1 MFKVNLIVP
10 TPDDSNDDFLID
22 YEVNVSTLLNHSAG
36 NPHDKRHTIVFARET
51 TDPILGGFRDY
62 FSHYFF
68 RRVSSRSKHHN
79 RYRTTTQMKHHSV
92 KHHEGGV
99 LLNLYGCPVLVVH
112 SNTVSINGIK
122 HSLANAVSILARLF
136 VKAIRE
142 KDGAKLMMHLAHL
155 NKMPENISYVLENRA
170 PFNFYHEYVKHEV
183 RLNVQLIGDNEV
195 AIEVSDGIWGTMSI
209 KDMDSF
215 CNAHRHGSKRSRW
228 AYISPRK
235 LFLETVGKEPLDSEV
250 KVMKSFLLQNRTAE
264 LVENRAKQLVHD
276 MVDKYPYRLAIVEEE
291 GFVAEM
297 AVRGKSY
304 DWLLKTS
311 YRGKSKVGGRQD
323 VQTFVYSTDSEGNG
337 LYRGPIC
344 IDNLGTNSSVGDQFV
359 ARALALLNDNVI
371 VDMVSTIKSYL
382 PKNKIRDEN
391 NGLPRM

>member
-10 TPDDSNDDFLID
+10 TPDDSNDDFLIE
-22 YEVNVSTLLNHSAG
+22 YEVNVSTLLNHSERS
-36 NPHDKRHTIVFARET
+36 NRIHHTIAFARET
-51 TDPILGGFRDY
+51 TDPILGGFREY
-62 FSHYFF
+62 FRHNFF
-68 RRVSSRSKHHN
+68 RKTSSGRAAEY
-79 RYRTTTQMKHHSV
+79 YRTPMKTRSV
-92 KHHEGGV
+92 KNHEGGV
-99 LLNLYGCPVLVVH
+99 LLNLYGCPILVVH

-122 HSLANAVSILARLF
+122 HSLANGVSILARLF

-170 PFNFYHEYVKHEV
+170 PFNFYHEYEKHEV
-183 RLNVQLIGDNEV
+183 RLNVQLIGDKEV

-209 KDMDSF
+209 KEMDSF

-276 MVDKYPYRLAIVEEE
+276 MVNKYPYRLAIVEEE

-297 AVRGKSY
+297 FVRGKLH
-304 DWLLKTS
+304 DWLLKST
-311 YRGKSKVGGRQD
+311 YRGNRKIGGRQD

-344 IDNLGTNSSVGDQFV
+344 IDNLGTNSSVGDQYV

-382 PKNKIRDEN
+382 PPNEVRDDN
-391 NGLPRM
+391 YGLP